1 MVLDTLK
8 WKIIK
13 VASHCSKTYG
23 IAKDFYYAEQ
33 LINKSVSKASSSSSL
48 GE

>member
-1 MVLDTLK
+1 MVLDTLR

-23 IAKDFYYAEQ
+23 IAKDYYYAEQ
-33 LINKSVSKASSSSSL
+33 LINESVSKASSSSSP